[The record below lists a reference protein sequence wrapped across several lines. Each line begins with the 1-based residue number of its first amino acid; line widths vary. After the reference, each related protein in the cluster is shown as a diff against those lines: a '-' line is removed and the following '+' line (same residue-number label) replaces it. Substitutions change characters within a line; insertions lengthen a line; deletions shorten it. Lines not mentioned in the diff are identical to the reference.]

1 MQDLKLSDI
10 NIIDCENFIL
20 STIKHLYKKIENAKV
35 EYLKLYL
42 KQEYNIEIKTEKDI
56 LQSGIQQNFC
66 IENCSFQKETLV
78 DMAKNKVIYT
88 EYHPICPID
97 TELEIS
103 TTTLQLPKIE
113 PGNWYKKYL

>member
-1 MQDLKLSDI
+1 MQDLKLSDT
-10 NIIDCENFIL
+10 NIIDCENLIL
-20 STIKHLYKKIENAKV
+20 STCKYLYKKIEDTKV

-66 IENCSFQKETLV
+66 IESSFQKETLV

-88 EYHPICPID
+88 EYNPPCLID
-97 TELEIS
+97 TELEVS
-103 TTTLQLPKIE
+103 TTTLQISKIE
-113 PGNWYKKYL
+113 PGDWYKKYL